1 MRTLRSFLLDAYWAH
16 DALAEAEGFKS
27 GAEKRRKNREAFLK
41 ARRRDTL
48 PQKKR
53 DRRNWMTSSHRPKNG
68 GTFSERSKRTLC
80 LFRGCN

>member
-41 ARRRDTL
+41 AKRKDALTAKEKRE
-48 PQKKR
+48 KKL
-53 DRRNWMTSSHRPKNG
+53 DDLQSSPKKWRN
-68 GTFSERSKRTLC
+68 LQ
-80 LFRGCN
+80 